1 MERTKWIDQA
11 KGLGIV
17 FVVLGHACVPSLVA
31 ISGFTEKL
39 YLFIYLFH
47 MPVFMYL
54 SGYAFFHFSRKHS
67 LPAFVQRKVVTL
79 LKPYF
84 FYIVAMYL
92 FFWSIHTF
100 SAFRFAFAENTQFSM
115 KNILKDI
122 ILCDGTVDKHLWYI
136 YLLFFISI
144 ASYIIDKSVVIK
156 WILVALCAI
165 IGPSLFSKN
174 LPTICNLPYYL
185 PFFFLGKLD
194 LYDLIKK
201 ISRKFRF
208 VFFIAYIVGGIIYA
222 CNIQNLKKLG
232 LGLAYIKYI
241 AGYIGIVFFF
251 VILSF
256 IEKKE
261 ISKWFC
267 YLGEKSFVIYL
278 LHQPIIVS
286 GTALLSYKLMHSPI
300 VSIIISTFVGV
311 VTPVLL
317 EKMYRKVGSY
327 VGGENS

>member
-17 FVVLGHACVPSLVA
+17 LVVLGHACVPSLVA
-31 ISGFTEKL
+31 ISGFAEKL

-54 SGYAFFHFSRKHS
+54 SGYAFFHFSRKYS
-67 LPAFVQRKVVTL
+67 LSAFVQRKAMAV

-84 FYIVAMYL
+84 FYVVAMYL

-100 SAFRFAFAENTQFSM
+100 SIFKFTFVDNTQFSM

-122 ILCDGTVDKHLWYI
+122 ILCNGTVDKHLWYI

-144 ASYIIDKSVVIK
+144 ASYIIDQSVVIK
-156 WILVALCAI
+156 WFLVALCAM
-165 IGPSLFSKN
+165 IGPLLLSKN

-194 LYDLIKK
+194 LYSSIKK
-201 ISRKFRF
+201 ISEKFRF
-208 VFFIAYIVGGIIYA
+208 GFFIAYIIGGAIYA
-222 CNIQNLKKLG
+222 CNIQSLKNFG

-241 AGYIGIVFFF
+241 AGYIGIVFFL
-251 VILSF
+251 VIISF

-267 YLGEKSFVIYL
+267 CLGEKSFVIYL

-286 GTALLSYKLMHSPI
+286 GTALLSYKLIHNPI
-300 VSIIISTFVGV
+300 VSITISTFVGV

-327 VGGENS
+327 VGKND